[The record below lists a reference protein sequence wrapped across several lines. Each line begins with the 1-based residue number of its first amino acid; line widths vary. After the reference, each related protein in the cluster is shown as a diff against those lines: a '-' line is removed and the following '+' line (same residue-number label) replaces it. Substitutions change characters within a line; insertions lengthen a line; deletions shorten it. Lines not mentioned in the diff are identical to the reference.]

1 MVQAPAEY
9 PSAPREAVVA
19 LTDTARLDSV
29 ASILTDAGFTVRK
42 APDAETLAGELE
54 GDRAAVVLLDTAL
67 TDGYKWEGTPV
78 LLLVDLAGDF
88 DLARL
93 ELWGIADYIS
103 RDAHARE
110 LTRRVETLVGRA
122 RERRRIRAEAE
133 FLRESLRNVSA
144 AIRGTNSP
152 QQMAGHLVRGFGE
165 SLDVDYVWF
174 TTFQDSRVPRISAQ
188 WAPSGHAQLPDTL
201 GTFEDAAR
209 EQTTSLWSAAEALAV
224 PDHQTV
230 PGHQTDQ
237 PSALAEGLR
246 KWSGLGSVRASVA
259 LPVGEGE
266 SALGIIWIAQLDK
279 SRDWTRAEVAL
290 IQHVAGNL
298 AHSLIQGHLI
308 SAQLQVLQQL
318 RELDRA
324 KTDFLATVNHELRT
338 PLTSITAYLDM
349 IRDGAGG
356 PVPQGIE
363 AMMDVISR
371 NSDRLR
377 RLIEDML
384 TVSQQDTAGNLNLKQ
399 VELGQV
405 LRIVVAALRPLAESR
420 NVTITGA
427 DSHEDVK
434 VLADEAQLEQ
444 VFTNIVANA
453 IKFTPNAGRIS
464 ISFMTAASGADS
476 PSAVVNVTD
485 TGVGIPEQEI
495 AQVFTR
501 FYRASNASSAAIP
514 GSGLGLAIAHDI
526 VRRHGGSLNLSSV
539 LGEGTTVSVQLPVD
553 GPPADMADDG
563 GADADD
569 EATPPH
575 TD

>member
-1 MVQAPAEY
+1 MVQAPAEFL
-9 PSAPREAVVA
+9 SAPHEAVVA
-19 LTDTARLDSV
+19 LTDDARLDAV
-29 ASILTDAGFTVRK
+29 ASVLTGAGFSVRK
-42 APDAETLAGELE
+42 ASDAGSLAGELE
-54 GDRAAVVLLDTAL
+54 GNRAAVVLLDTEL
-67 TDGYKWEGTPV
+67 TDGYRWEGTPV

-93 ELWGIADYIS
+93 EPWGIADYIS
-103 RDAHARE
+103 RDAAPRE
-110 LTRRVETLVGRA
+110 LTHRVETLIGRA

-165 SLDVDYVWF
+165 SLGVDHVWF

-188 WAPSGHAQLPDTL
+188 WSLPGHAKLPDTL
-201 GTFEDAAR
+201 GAFEDEAR

-224 PDHQTV
+224 PDHQT
-230 PGHQTDQ
+230 DQ
-237 PSALAEGLR
+237 SAGLAEDLR
-246 KWSGLGSVRASVA
+246 EWSGVGSVRASVA

-266 SALGIIWIAQLDK
+266 SALGIIWIAQLEK
-279 SRDWTRAEVAL
+279 PRDWTRAEIAL

-318 RELDRA
+318 RELDKA

-356 PVPQGIE
+356 PVPPGILS
-363 AMMDVISR
+363 MMDVISR

-384 TVSQQDTAGNLNLKQ
+384 TVSQQDTSGNLNLKQ

-405 LRIVVAALRPLAESR
+405 LRIVVAALRPLADSR

-434 VLADEAQLEQ
+434 VQADEAQLEQ

-453 IKFTPNAGRIS
+453 IKFTPKGGRIS
-464 ISFMTAASGADS
+464 ISFMTATSQAGS
-476 PSAVVNVTD
+476 PCSVVKVTD

-514 GSGLGLAIAHDI
+514 GSGLGLAIAYDI
-526 VRRHGGSLNLSSV
+526 VRRHGGSLDLSSV
-539 LGEGTTVSVQLPVD
+539 LGEGTTVSVHLPVD
-553 GPPADMADDG
+553 GPQTDEMDDDG
-563 GADADD
+563 ADGD
-569 EATPPH
+569 EAAGAPQP
-575 TD
+575 D